1 MSIACILFNFLFF
14 SWLLSSTTL
23 PKVAAAAAAAADAA
37 TGGFE
42 ALNEEEITK
51 EISFAGYPRVSYCS
65 EAPGLPSPFELNQLG
80 SHPVTPL
87 NFSLFGMC
95 PGETR

>member
-1 MSIACILFNFLFF
+1 MQKMPIACILFNFLFF

-51 EISFAGYPRVSYCS
+51 EISVRIIKQSEDRNCRTKKGDWLSTTLRVY
-65 EAPGLPSPFELNQLG
+65 GQLFNFLYLIFTY
-80 SHPVTPL
+80 TP
-87 NFSLFGMC
+87 
-95 PGETR
+95 